1 MHKKP
6 RILYFLSVSDT
17 VAHLQGNLSW
27 WFRIL
32 NDDTGDQCNKPVT
45 LAWLWQVPCY
55 GTGKRVRSVG
65 SGARLP
71 GCKPQ
76 HCHLPA
82 VELWARH
89 LQFCPS
95 ASTQNRR
102 NQSTYLP
109 GLVRTE
115 QGWHHAGACYRHLQR
130 CLMSLKTLDELRKLS
145 LPVTARKPPWC
156 IRALYI
162 PSDLWTLAIIILLS
176 ERTRAL
182 ESALLG
188 FKF

>member
-1 MHKKP
+1 MTYSKLHSSPATELELEPRYFSSCLVIFPLGAWPCIRDKNAGRLFLFCHSLGSQLPGITTNKQADKQKQKNVHKKP

-32 NDDTGDQCNKPVT
+32 SDDTGDQCNKPVT
-45 LAWLWQVPCY
+45 LARPWQVPCY

-95 ASTQNRR
+95 ASTKNRR

-115 QGWHHAGACYRHLQR
+115 QG
-130 CLMSLKTLDELRKLS
+130 
-145 LPVTARKPPWC
+145 
-156 IRALYI
+156 
-162 PSDLWTLAIIILLS
+162 
-176 ERTRAL
+176 
-182 ESALLG
+182 
-188 FKF
+188 

>member
-1 MHKKP
+1 MHKKT

-32 NDDTGDQCNKPVT
+32 RDDTGDQCNKPVT
-45 LAWLWQVPCY
+45 LARPLQ

-82 VELWARH
+82 VELWARY

-95 ASTQNRR
+95 ASTKNRR
-102 NQSTYLP
+102 NRSTYLP
-109 GLVRTE
+109 GLVKTE
-115 QGWHHAGACYRHLQR
+115 QGWHYVGACYRHLQR
-130 CLMSLKTLDELRKLS
+130 CLMSLKDRKLS

-162 PSDLWTLAIIILLS
+162 PSAVWTLAIIILLS